1 MANRPQPGTTP
12 HDTEKVADFDFASG
26 RVGSVGDWT
35 TVSITKLPEAP
46 FREIDRFEN
55 VRKPRS
61 RRHRRYFA
69 FKFGAWSART
79 PSGSSSG
86 SWKATSLRPIR

>member
-1 MANRPQPGTTP
+1 MTNRLQPGTTP
-12 HDTEKVADFDFASG
+12 HDTEKCQILISRPVALIAAAAG
-26 RVGSVGDWT
+26 QSV
-35 TVSITKLPEAP
+35 SRNYRRPP